1 LAGYAFA
8 LSGTFAISPGWVAV
22 PRESNAMA
30 KKTKTQTDDIAA
42 VEELMQDLESRLRRL
57 NARTKA
63 DVSGGADDI
72 TDFVSQTLGRI
83 AAQVR
88 DTADAATDTLADKAT
103 DASTDMIKKIW
114 EEMQRRPLT
123 TLALAAAAGYLLGL
137 VSKQDN
143 PD

>member
-1 LAGYAFA
+1 
-8 LSGTFAISPGWVAV
+8 
-22 PRESNAMA
+22 MA
-30 KKTKTQTDDIAA
+30 KKTKAQTDDIAA

-57 NARTKA
+57 NAKTKS
-63 DVSGGADDI
+63 DTPGGADDI
-72 TDFVSQTLGRI
+72 SDLVSQTLSRI
-83 AAQVR
+83 ATQVR
-88 DTADAATDTLADKAT
+88 DTAGAATETLADEAT

-114 EEMQRRPLT
+114 GEMQRRPLT

>member
-1 LAGYAFA
+1 
-8 LSGTFAISPGWVAV
+8 
-22 PRESNAMA
+22 MA
-30 KKTKTQTDDIAA
+30 KKTKTQTDDIAAKAQTDDIAA

-63 DVSGGADDI
+63 DVSGGAEDI
-72 TDFVSQTLGRI
+72 AGFVSQTLSRI

-88 DTADAATDTLADKAT
+88 DTADVATDTLADKAT

-137 VSKQDN
+137 VSKQDD
-143 PD
+143 PG

>member
-1 LAGYAFA
+1 
-8 LSGTFAISPGWVAV
+8 
-22 PRESNAMA
+22 MA